1 MKRILL
7 TGSSGQI
14 GTELTLELIKRYGGE
29 NVLATDLKKPKV
41 NYNFEELDVLDN
53 NKLSTLIKKFQPD
66 AVFHLAAILSAT
78 GEANPTL
85 AWDINING
93 MMNVF
98 NVCHAEKVEKVFIP
112 SSIAV
117 FGKYIQQE
125 DTPQNSVLKP
135 TTMYGLTK
143 VTGELLCDYYRSKY
157 GLDARGLRY
166 PGIISSE
173 TLPGGGTTDYAV
185 EIFYEAIKH
194 QKYNCFLKAD
204 TKLPMMYMP
213 DCINATIDLME
224 ADKNKLTYSGDYN
237 LAAVSFTAEELANE
251 IRKYIPNFEIT
262 YNPDHRQKI
271 ADSWPF
277 SIDDS
282 PARKD
287 WNWNHKFGLEEM
299 TKDMIE
305 KLTAKH
311 EQGQF

>member
-14 GTELTLELIKRYGGE
+14 GTELTLELIKRYGSD
-29 NVLATDLKKPKV
+29 NVLATDLKKPQV

-78 GEANPTL
+78 GEANPAL

-98 NVCHAEKVEKVFIP
+98 NVCLAEKVSKVFIP

-157 GLDARGLRY
+157 DLDARGLRY

-185 EIFYEAIKH
+185 EIFYEAIKN

-224 ADKNKLTYSGDYN
+224 ADKDKLTYTGDYN

-287 WNWNHKFGLEEM
+287 WNWNHKFGLAEM

-311 EQGQF
+311 EQGLF